1 MQNKRVFISYSWD
14 SVEHQQWVMFF
25 ANELRK
31 KGIDA
36 EVDVFETQ
44 LKSTNINKMM
54 VEKVR
59 KSDVIIIVLTEN
71 YANKADSF
79 EGGVGFES
87 QLTLPLLTE
96 NPDKIVPILRQ
107 GEYNYSFPFHLKGH
121 HAIDFRSDDVFEDKF
136 EELIYRL
143 YQVPRYY
150 VEPVGKVP
158 HLESKIPT
166 RYSKET
172 GGNSSKVND
181 FADLNVAKYIRIS
194 DRDIDLFMKD
204 SYKKM
209 VEGFQ
214 SLFSHIQSSNLNF
227 EFDQDDM
234 GTYKTVFNLY
244 VSGQSVNR
252 IKVWYG
258 GSFGRNTINLSYGR
272 HVSMSDNSMNEII
285 SHEIDKANQL
295 KLKMTMNFHG
305 NKNVSEPIEIVKEI
319 WNNSISS
326 SVTPY

>member
-1 MQNKRVFISYSWD
+1 MQNKNVFISYSWD
-14 SVEHQQWVMFF
+14 SEEHQEWVMYF

-31 KGIDA
+31 KGLVA
-36 EVDVFETQ
+36 EVDVFATQ
-44 LKSTNINKMM
+44 LKSTNLNKMM

-71 YANKADSF
+71 YAIKADSF

-107 GEYNYSFPFHLKGH
+107 GEYSNSFPFHLKSQ
-121 HAIDFRSDDVFEDKF
+121 HAIDFRSDDMFEDKF

-143 YQVPRYY
+143 YQVPRFY
-150 VEPVGKVP
+150 VEPIGKIP
-158 HLESKIPT
+158 NLESKIPT
-166 RYSKET
+166 RNPKET
-172 GGNSSKVND
+172 ISNSNKVND
-181 FADLNVAKYIRIS
+181 FADLDLAKFNRIT

-204 SYKKM
+204 SYKQIVK
-209 VEGFQ
+209 GFQ

-244 VSGQSVNR
+244 VSGQSVNK

-258 GSFGRNTINLSYGR
+258 GSFGRDTINLSYGR
-272 HVSMSDNSMNEII
+272 HVSMDDNSMNEII
-285 SHEIDKANQL
+285 SHEIDEANQL

-305 NKNVSEPIEIVKEI
+305 NKNVSEPIAIVKEI
-319 WNNSISS
+319 WINSISG
-326 SVTPY
+326 SVTSK